1 MEKQLKV
8 IFHVFKRI
16 EFFCGNYLRIRI
28 LSADMT
34 AQTDRQK
41 LPDAL
46 VEILDDL
53 DVSTLRSVR
62 TYLDQRIDDLRPT
75 LPEMIRAET
84 EGETVDITDREP
96 YTLVRKYPISRDG
109 SDTYLQPLSLYWVKR
124 EKRLNGE
131 ETPHWSFLGDVIEP
145 SGVECGDCGVLLDES
160 ITAYPHHGE
169 EPSRDEKV

>member
-1 MEKQLKV
+1 
-8 IFHVFKRI
+8 
-16 EFFCGNYLRIRI
+16 
-28 LSADMT
+28 MT

-41 LPDAL
+41 PPDAL

-84 EGETVDITDREP
+84 EGEIVDIIDRGP
-96 YTLVRKYPISRDG
+96 YTLVRTYPTSGD
-109 SDTYLQPLSLYWVKR
+109 SSHTYPQPLFLYRVKR

-131 ETPHWSFLGDVIEP
+131 ERLRWSFLGDVIEP
-145 SGVECGDCGVLLDES
+145 LSVACGNCGVLLDES
-160 ITAYPHHGE
+160 TTAHCGE
-169 EPSRDEKV
+169 ELSRDEKV

>member
-1 MEKQLKV
+1 
-8 IFHVFKRI
+8 
-16 EFFCGNYLRIRI
+16 
-28 LSADMT
+28 MT

-75 LPEMIRAET
+75 LPRMIRAET
-84 EGETVDITDREP
+84 EGEIVDIRDRGP
-96 YTLVRKYPISRDG
+96 YTLVRKYPTSRDS
-109 SDTYLQPLSLYWVKR
+109 SDTYPQPLSLYRVKR

-131 ETPHWSFLGDVIEP
+131 ERLHWSFLGDVIKPP
-145 SGVECGDCGVLLDES
+145 SVECGNCGVLLDES
-160 ITAYPHHGE
+160 ATVCPHCGE
-169 EPSRDEKV
+169 ELSREDEV